1 MVSRDRERGFS
12 LGKNFDEGKEI
23 FKKAVDL
30 GINYFDTANLYQN
43 GSSEE
48 ITGRFI
54 KEFGLDRD
62 DILVATKVIFEM
74 RPGRPN
80 GRGLSRKE
88 ILSEIDHSL
97 KRLNLDYVDLYQ
109 IHRLD
114 PDTSM
119 EEIMEALHDV
129 VKSGKVRY
137 IVASTIFRLAAGTD
151 AEYSRE
157 A

>member
-1 MVSRDRERGFS
+1 
-12 LGKNFDEGKEI
+12 
-23 FKKAVDL
+23 
-30 GINYFDTANLYQN
+30 
-43 GSSEE
+43 
-48 ITGRFI
+48 
-54 KEFGLDRD
+54 
-62 DILVATKVIFEM
+62 M

-114 PDTSM
+114 PETSM

-137 IVASTIFRLAAGTD
+137 IVASTIFCLAAGTD